1 MGDEIGANV
10 SWSYPLE
17 DYFKNTGEKAH
28 SLSMLHKRAEA
39 IYDHRKTLIDLP
51 VIIGSGVIAFMN
63 AGSSSMFAGEAQ
75 LSSIALG
82 IGSLCMGVLN
92 SIGTYFGWAK
102 RAEGHRISSLQYARL
117 YRFLKIEMALPR
129 AERMTPHD
137 LLKYTRDAYDRLQE
151 ISPLLPDIVINEFKH
166 KYNKDIYKDIAKPE
180 EANGL
185 ERITIYTT
193 TNAQTP
199 KPNEEKPSLTLREN
213 ADA

>member
-1 MGDEIGANV
+1 MGDDIGANV

-28 SLSMLHKRAEA
+28 SLAMLHKRAEA
-39 IYDHRKTLIDLP
+39 VYSKRKTFIDLP

-75 LSSIALG
+75 MSSIALG
-82 IGSLCMGVLN
+82 IGSLLMGVLN
-92 SIGTYFGWAK
+92 SIGTYFNWAR
-102 RAEGHRISSLQYARL
+102 RAEGHRISALQYARL

-151 ISPLLPDIVINEFKH
+151 ISPLLPDIVINEFKT
-166 KYNKDIYKDIAKPE
+166 KYNIEKYKDIARPE

-185 ERITIYTT
+185 ESITIYTADT
-193 TNAQTP
+193 AMTP
-199 KPNEEKPSLTLREN
+199 KPIEQKPSLIIREN
-213 ADA
+213 DHD